1 MDAKVE
7 KKKEKKE
14 KKKGGG
20 FARFINGVE
29 KVGNKLPHPFFLFV
43 YLCIIVAVLSIIF
56 AGSQVTY
63 TAANSDGT
71 TTEVVSEV
79 VNLVSPTYIQSILK
93 DWVKIYVNFS
103 PLGLVMVMMLAIGFA
118 QETGVFDSVMRK
130 TLLGA
135 PAAIVT
141 FVLATVG
148 VCSNVASSS
157 CVVLGVTIGAALF
170 KALGRNPILGALTG
184 YTAAHGGFSAN
195 LLPAGTDVNL
205 SGISESVCKAFGITA
220 PTHALINYSYMAAA
234 TIFTALAVTFVTEKV
249 MPGIVKYGSG
259 QTAIDSNLTDDE
271 RRGLKWCGIG
281 AAVYVALILALTL
294 PKNSFFKNAE
304 GKILP
309 SSPLIS
315 DIVPILF
322 FLFIVLGVTYG
333 YGAKTIKKASDIP
346 KFMGKGIQGVL
357 SFLVM
362 ALPAAIFIQMF
373 SDSNLA
379 VLLAVKGSNLL
390 KSIGLSGVLLAVC
403 FVILC
408 GFCNLFMTS
417 AAAKWLV
424 FAPVFIP
431 MFYQMGFMPA
441 LTQLC
446 YRIGD
451 SFTNC
456 IAPINAYLPIAL
468 GVINS
473 YRSENDPEMGLGTLI
488 SMTLPY
494 SIAIGVA
501 QIVLL
506 IIFMLLG
513 IPAGPGAA
521 LFVG

>member
-7 KKKEKKE
+7 KKKSR
-14 KKKGGG
+14 G
-20 FARFINGVE
+20 FTKFINGVE
-29 KVGNKLPHPFFLFV
+29 RVGNKLPHPFFLFT
-43 YLCIIVAVLSIIF
+43 YLCIIVAVLSILL
-56 AGSQVTY
+56 AGNQVTY

-79 VNLVSPTYIQSILK
+79 VNLVSPKYIQGILK

-118 QETGVFDSVMRK
+118 QETGVFDSLMRR

-135 PAAIVT
+135 PVAIVT

-148 VCSNVASSS
+148 VCANVASSS

-205 SGISESVCKAFGITA
+205 SGVTETVCKAFGITA
-220 PTHALINYSYMAAA
+220 PTHALINYIFMAAA
-234 TIFTALAVTFVTEKV
+234 TIVTALAVTFVTEKI
-249 MPGIVKYGSG
+249 MPGVVKYGAEQKEINSHL
-259 QTAIDSNLTDDE
+259 NDDE
-271 RRGLKWCGIG
+271 KKGLRWTGIG
-281 AAVYVALILALTL
+281 CAIYIVIILALTI
-294 PKNSFFKNAE
+294 PKNSFFRNAD

-315 DIVPILF
+315 CIVPILF
-322 FLFIVLGVTYG
+322 FLFIICGLAYG
-333 YGAKTIKKASDIP
+333 YGAKTIKKSSDIP
-346 KFMGKGIQGVL
+346 KYMGKGIQGVL

-408 GFCNLFMTS
+408 AFCNLFMTS

-424 FAPVFIP
+424 FAPVFVP
-431 MFYQMGFMPA
+431 MFFQMGFTPA

-473 YRSENDPEMGLGTLI
+473 YRAKEDPEMGLGTLI

-506 IIFMLLG
+506 IIFMLLN
-513 IPAGPGAA
+513 IPIGPGTP
-521 LFVG
+521 LFVQ

>member
-7 KKKEKKE
+7 KKKT
-14 KKKGGG
+14 GG
-20 FARFINGVE
+20 FTKFINGVE
-29 KVGNKLPHPFFLFV
+29 KVGNKLPHPFFLFT
-43 YLCIIVAVLSIIF
+43 YLCIIIAVLSILL
-56 AGSQVTY
+56 AGTQVTY

-79 VNLVSPTYIQSILK
+79 VNLISPKYIQGILK
-93 DWVKIYVNFS
+93 DWVKIYTNFS

-205 SGISESVCKAFGITA
+205 SGITETVCKAFGITA
-220 PTHALINYSYMAAA
+220 PTHALINYIFMAAA
-234 TIFTALAVTFVTEKV
+234 TIATALAVTFVTEKI
-249 MPGIVKYGSG
+249 MPGVVKYGSE
-259 QTAIDSNLTDDE
+259 QKEINNHLTDDE
-271 RRGLKWCGIG
+271 RRGLRWCGIG
-281 AAVYVALILALTL
+281 FVIYVVIILALTL
-294 PKNSFFKNAE
+294 PKNSFFRNAD

-315 DIVPILF
+315 CIVPILF
-322 FLFIVLGVTYG
+322 FLFMILGLTYG
-333 YGAKTIKKASDIP
+333 YGAKTITKMSDIP
-346 KFMGKGIQGVL
+346 KYMGKGIQGVI

-379 VLLAVKGSNLL
+379 VLLAVKGSTFLQ
-390 KSIGLSGVLLAVC
+390 SIGLSGVLLAVC

-424 FAPVFIP
+424 FAPVFVP
-431 MFYQMGFMPA
+431 MFFQMGFTPA

-473 YRSENDPEMGLGTLI
+473 YRAKDDPEMGLGTLI

-494 SIAIGVA
+494 SIAIGIA
-501 QIVLL
+501 QILL
-506 IIFMLLG
+506 LVIFMLFNLP
-513 IPAGPGAA
+513 IGPGTP
-521 LFVG
+521 LFVR